1 MNNKRLSKWL
11 GIAGAAIVLGAFVV
25 FLCVKTKNSA
35 VDETETSE
43 SISLPIIT
51 VNENSELPPE
61 FATFPLGP
69 WPDGDVSPEQLLPEE
84 EPQP

>member
-11 GIAGAAIVLGAFVV
+11 GITGAVIVLGAFVV
-25 FLCVKTKNSA
+25 FMSVKTKNS
-35 VDETETSE
+35 VTGETKTSE

-51 VNENSELPPE
+51 VNENSELPSE

-69 WPDGDVSPEQLLPEE
+69 WPGGDVSPEQLLPEE
-84 EPQP
+84 EAQP